1 VRTDRTGKI
10 TMISP
15 SVLKRTGYTIEEA
28 LNTNV
33 TDYFVDKRLIHSALV
48 RLLRDKSLRNFEA
61 ELRIKD
67 GTVRQ
72 FMFNMLLLTD
82 EEGEPIFAA
91 LARDITELKRNEAEL
106 VKAKEEAERSLKVK
120 ERFLANMSHEIR
132 TPMNGVIGMLD
143 LINST
148 ELNAEQKDYV
158 QTMRRSSETLLN
170 ILNDILDLSKIEA
183 GKMQLNEAPVAL
195 EEIFEKLT
203 ALFSQVARNKNNTL
217 KCDFS
222 EGLPQYIIAD
232 QTRLL
237 QILSNLTSNALKFTE
252 NGEVNIRVSSVWT
265 KGKFHKIKVEVRD
278 SGIGITPE
286 NLKLL
291 FSAFSQV
298 DTSSRKTFGG
308 TGLGLVISKELCRL
322 MKGEIGVESE
332 LGKGSAFWFTF
343 ETKETTIS
351 PTQQKVA
358 NTEIKLENFFSEYK
372 PTVLLVDDNFVNRKV
387 ASEILKKA
395 GCVVD
400 TAESGKQ
407 AIALVAATFSPDKQ
421 YYDAIF
427 MDIQMPDMDGI
438 ETTQHL
444 REQFGVNL
452 PTVVAMTAYSMKEDR
467 ERFLSQG
474 MDDYVPKPIRAQVL
488 IQKVKEIVEA
498 GRSLQETV
506 VLKKKQ
512 KEIAEEIQLPIIDLD
527 IVSQL
532 RELGGMELI
541 SSIFEEFVNESTELV
556 NEAVDAFAH
565 NDIATVKSNL
575 HTLKGSAGT
584 IGVSRVAEIAR
595 VGEAKLKTNDTSTLA
610 QDLPNLEREFQVFL
624 NEYQHILEEFTQK

>member
-1 VRTDRTGKI
+1 
-10 TMISP
+10 
-15 SVLKRTGYTIEEA
+15 
-28 LNTNV
+28 
-33 TDYFVDKRLIHSALV
+33 
-48 RLLRDKSLRNFEA
+48 
-61 ELRIKD
+61 
-67 GTVRQ
+67 
-72 FMFNMLLLTD
+72 
-82 EEGEPIFAA
+82 
-91 LARDITELKRNEAEL
+91 
-106 VKAKEEAERSLKVK
+106 
-120 ERFLANMSHEIR
+120 
-132 TPMNGVIGMLD
+132 MNRVIGMLD

-252 NGEVNIRVSSVWT
+252 NGEVNIRVSLVWT

-332 LGKGSAFWFTF
+332 LGKGSMFWFTF
-343 ETKETTIS
+343 ETKETIIS
-351 PTQQKVA
+351 PTQQKA
-358 NTEIKLENFFSEYK
+358 ADTEIKLENFFSEYQ

-407 AIALVAATFSPDKQ
+407 AIALVAATYSPDKQ
-421 YYDAIF
+421 HYDAIF

-498 GRSLQETV
+498 GKSLKETV
-506 VLKKKQ
+506 VLNKKQ

-541 SSIFEEFVNESTELV
+541 SSIFEEFVNESTQLV
-556 NEAVDAFAH
+556 NEAVDAFAQ

-610 QDLPNLEREFQVFL
+610 KDLPNLEREFRVFL
-624 NEYQHILEEFTQK
+624 NEYQQILEEFTQK